1 VSQVSP
7 TFYKPLLPFSLLYL
21 ISLLLPPGPP
31 ARKGFLKKRNI
42 YRATDALRHFS
53 RFSPAYKSAQT
64 PVIPIDPLNKKRFSE
79 KCPKLPSLER
89 LLVLFEYDPISG
101 TLFHKI
107 SGEPAGSPNKR
118 GYLYVRVDGGKYPVH
133 NIAWCLYYNKAPRRG
148 VRVFHRNGMPSDNT
162 IDNLKLKRKL
172 LSCAP

>member
-1 VSQVSP
+1 MPQVSQVSP
-7 TFYKPLLPFSLLYL
+7 TFYKPLFLSPFLSLLH
-21 ISLLLPPGPP
+21 PPDPP

-42 YRATDALRHFS
+42 YRATAHLRHLA
-53 RFSPAYKSAQT
+53 RFLPAYKSAQT
-64 PVIPIDPLNKKRFSE
+64 PVIPIDPLNKKRFPE
-79 KCPKLPSLER
+79 KCSKLPSLER

-133 NIAWCLYYNKAPRRG
+133 NIAWCMYYNKAPRRG
-148 VRVFHRNGMPSDNT
+148 TPQSRHSEVELPREP
-162 IDNLKLKRKL
+162 
-172 LSCAP
+172 

>member
-1 VSQVSP
+1 MSQVSP

-21 ISLLLPPGPP
+21 LLLLPPDPP

-42 YRATDALRHFS
+42 YRATDALRHFW
-53 RFSPAYKSAQT
+53 RFLPLYKSTQT
-64 PVIPIDPLNKKRFSE
+64 PVIPFDPLNKKRFSE
-79 KCPKLPSLER
+79 KCPKLPTLER

-107 SGEPAGSPNKR
+107 SGEPAGWLNKR
-118 GYLYVRVDGGKYPVH
+118 GYLYVRVDGAQYPVH

-148 VRVFHRNGMPSDNT
+148 ARVFHANGIPSDNT
-162 IDNLKLKRKL
+162 IGNLKLKRKL